1 MRLDWH
7 GSGSGS
13 AFVEHTARKLAG
25 YTDCPALHHPQLR
38 LSFCKIKIMRRLT
51 VMFLLVL
58 ASGCGDSK
66 LETGYQPKRLDMPLS
81 EREALYSDPYS
92 QQAMQAQAEQK
103 DSGGGSEVHRP
114 GSP

>member
-1 MRLDWH
+1 MTWGWQGN
-7 GSGSGS
+7 GSVC
-13 AFVEHTARKLAG
+13 ALAEDTASKLAG
-25 YTDCPALHHPQLR
+25 YTDCPALHRLGLR
-38 LSFCKIKIMRRLT
+38 LSFCKIKIMRRLS
-51 VMFLLVL
+51 VIFLLLL
-58 ASGCGDSK
+58 ASGCGEAK
-66 LETGYQPKRLDMPLS
+66 LETGYEPKRLDMPLS